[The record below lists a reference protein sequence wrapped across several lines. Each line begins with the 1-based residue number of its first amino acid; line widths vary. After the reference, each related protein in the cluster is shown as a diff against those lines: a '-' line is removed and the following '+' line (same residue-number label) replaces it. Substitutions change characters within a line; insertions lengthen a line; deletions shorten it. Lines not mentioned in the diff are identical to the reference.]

1 MTAAAN
7 KALVLAFYRLMN
19 ERRFGEMWELCAPDG
34 LWGGGRAATDDF
46 APIERMKAVIVDP
59 MPVFV
64 GGGIQ
69 FTVHSLTA
77 EDDRVAAEV
86 ESYAPLVNGNVYN
99 NHYHMLFVIRDGKIA
114 IVKEYADT
122 AHVARCSATSAEPR
136 SARRAGGFPRSTRA
150 GPYALMACAD
160 ASLPWSRSS
169 RPGWPSSWSGCSPI
183 G

>member
-1 MTAAAN
+1 MTGEAIEAN
-7 KALVLAFYRLMN
+7 KALVLDFYRLMN
-19 ERRFGEMWELCAPDG
+19 ERRFDDMWALCAPDG

-46 APIERMKAVIVDP
+46 APIERMKTVIVDP
-59 MPVFV
+59 MPIFV
-64 GGGIQ
+64 DGGIR

-122 AHVARCSATSAEPR
+122 AHAREVFSDIYRT
-136 SARRAGGFPRSTRA
+136 
-150 GPYALMACAD
+150 
-160 ASLPWSRSS
+160 
-169 RPGWPSSWSGCSPI
+169 
-183 G
+183 